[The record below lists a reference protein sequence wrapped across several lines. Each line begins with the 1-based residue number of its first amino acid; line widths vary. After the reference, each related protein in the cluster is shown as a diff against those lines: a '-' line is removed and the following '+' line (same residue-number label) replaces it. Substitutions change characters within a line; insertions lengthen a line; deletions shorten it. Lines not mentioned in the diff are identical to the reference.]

1 MDKLTFTV
9 DLNNFDCDDCGNGA
23 KDFIDTVLDRMAIML
38 LTQRDY
44 LNKDRYDLQEELNLK
59 IESIIK
65 KIENELVKQIE
76 ENFKKESIKNIA
88 SDVENSIKSQVLKT
102 KSVRE
107 LRRELEVENDNLLGS
122 ELRSLISDIV
132 VSEVKKMIK
141 L

>member
-9 DLNNFDCDDCGNGA
+9 DLNNFDCDECGNGA

-38 LTQRDY
+38 LTQGCY
-44 LNKDRYDLQEELNLK
+44 LDKSHYDLQKELNLK
-59 IESIIK
+59 IESMTK
-65 KIENELVKQIE
+65 QIENQLVKQIE
-76 ENFKKESIKNIA
+76 ENFKKESIKNIT
-88 SDVENSIKSQVLKT
+88 SDVENSIKAQVLKT

-107 LRRELEVENDNLLGS
+107 LRKELEVENDNILGS

-141 L
+141 I